1 MLTGVALGW
10 AWFHYRQRQAP
21 PWLSRL
27 LVVLLMLRFA
37 IPLVTMGTELLFQNF
52 LAADYAASQLRID
65 ASSGE
70 IAKLNPTVPSN
81 SDSQGI
87 LQTMKAWVLQTS
99 DLKQRLENLKASV
112 ERQIEHIIKISVIFL
127 LQTTVIPFF
136 AAVGYV
142 QLHAKRARAAA
153 ADGQNV
159 VFSCEAPGDFGLSKN
174 RIRVL
179 MRNPFYALAGNVIF
193 LVTGFT

>member
-37 IPLVTMGTELLFQNF
+37 IPLVTMGTEQLFQNF

-70 IAKLNPTVPSN
+70 IVKLNPTVPSN

-87 LQTMKAWVLQTS
+87 LQTMKAWVLQTG
-99 DLKQRLENLKASV
+99 DLKQRLENLKTSV

-136 AAVGYV
+136 LLWAMYSIT
-142 QLHAKRARAAA
+142 R
-153 ADGQNV
+153 
-159 VFSCEAPGDFGLSKN
+159 S
-174 RIRVL
+174 
-179 MRNPFYALAGNVIF
+179 ALELPRRMVKM
-193 LVTGFT
+193 